1 MDTSPLTG
9 DPTTARGEREREER
23 ASIRPILSVTVAA
36 GLSGFADL
44 HAAAAS
50 VAQLNAGGMLHV
62 ADTGWPVFVALATN
76 SCSKLLMAWLR
87 GGRGFLLRV
96 LPGVLLV
103 VAAFAAGLW
112 LSA

>member
-1 MDTSPLTG
+1 M
-9 DPTTARGEREREER
+9 
-23 ASIRPILSVTVAA
+23 
-36 GLSGFADL
+36 
-44 HAAAAS
+44 
-50 VAQLNAGGMLHV
+50 AQLNAGGMLHV

-96 LPGVLLV
+96 LPGVLLI
-103 VAAFAAGLW
+103 VAAFAAGMW